1 MRVLLS
7 NLLRMLKRILSIR
20 FWLVVFFTIC
30 MGVVL
35 GWLIS
40 GVLIE
45 HNIISRYKAL
55 PEIVKNFTSVE
66 DTWIGM
72 LISTSLPMFLL
83 FSLQFHTLRIKLPF
97 DVRYYLFKALPYIK
111 HLKWLSNKPTV
122 FFVFT
127 ASIILGC
134 VLYLG
139 VLGSLH
145 YLIGLIIPII
155 LYTLAAML
163 HKASSDILG
172 GSKLSKFTYTNNH
185 AIGNF
190 CLFISAFMWLY
201 SSVLKPYQDFSAI
214 VNYLM

>member
-7 NLLRMLKRILSIR
+7 NLLRLLKRILSIR

-45 HNIISRYKAL
+45 HDIISRYKAL

-66 DTWIGM
+66 DTWVGM

-111 HLKWLSNKPTV
+111 YLKWLSNKPIV

-145 YLIGLIIPII
+145 YLIGLIIPAMI
-155 LYTLAAML
+155 YMLAAML
-163 HKASSDILG
+163 HKASSDIL
-172 GSKLSKFTYTNNH
+172 SSSELSKFTYTHNH

-190 CLFISAFMWLY
+190 CLFIAAFMWLY
-201 SSVLKPYQDFSAI
+201 SSVFKPYQDFSAI

>member
-7 NLLRMLKRILSIR
+7 NLLRVLKRILSIR

-45 HNIISRYKAL
+45 HDIISRYKAL

-66 DTWIGM
+66 DTWVGM

-111 HLKWLSNKPTV
+111 YLKWLSNKPIV

-145 YLIGLIIPII
+145 YLIGLIIPAMI
-155 LYTLAAML
+155 YMLAAML
-163 HKASSDILG
+163 HKASSDILS
-172 GSKLSKFTYTNNH
+172 GSELSKFTYTHNH

-201 SSVLKPYQDFSAI
+201 SSVFKPYQDFSAI